1 MPTLE
6 FTPVVIAHTAA
17 ALGALVLGTSV
28 MVGRKG
34 TTLHRYAGR
43 TWMLLMVLTAL
54 SSFGIRGSGQFSW
67 IHLLSIT
74 ALFAVYF
81 AIHFARSGKIQRHRR
96 VVQGLFFGGL
106 VIAGVF
112 TLLPQRLLGQALWQS
127 LGFI

>member
-6 FTPVVIAHTAA
+6 FTPIVIAHTAA
-17 ALGALVLGTSV
+17 ALSAVVLGSAV

-43 TWMLLMVLTAL
+43 AWMLLMVLTAL

-74 ALFAVYF
+74 ALVAVYF
-81 AIHFARSGKIQRHRR
+81 AIHFARAGKIQRHRR

-106 VIAGVF
+106 MIAGVF
-112 TLLPQRLLGQALWQS
+112 TLLPQRLLGQAVWQS

>member
-6 FTPVVIAHTAA
+6 FTPIVIAHTAA
-17 ALGALVLGTSV
+17 ALSAVVLGTAV

-43 TWMLLMVLTAL
+43 AWMLLMVLTAL

-74 ALFAVYF
+74 ALVAVYF
-81 AIHFARSGKIQRHRR
+81 AIHFARAGNILRHRR
-96 VVQGLFFGGL
+96 VVKGLFFGGL
-106 VIAGVF
+106 MIAGVF
-112 TLLPQRLLGQALWQS
+112 TLLPERLLGHWLWQS